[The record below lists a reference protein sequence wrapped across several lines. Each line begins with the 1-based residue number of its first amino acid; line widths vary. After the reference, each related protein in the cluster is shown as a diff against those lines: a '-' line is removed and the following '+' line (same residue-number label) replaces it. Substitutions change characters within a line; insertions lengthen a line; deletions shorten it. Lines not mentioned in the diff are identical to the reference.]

1 MNGIR
6 KNMKACLIISG
17 GDYDDTCLKVTAA
30 PEGTAVYCNA
40 KKNAGETDEAYGFV
54 IACDRGY
61 HHAIRMGILPDVLVS
76 DFDSFDGEVDE
87 SVIVERHPSAKNDT
101 DTMLAVKYALE
112 HGYEKIDIICGL
124 GGRAD
129 HTFAN
134 YQTGVYAAGRGA
146 EISFLSADTRI
157 YFLAG
162 NGVNTLELDPVKGY
176 GLSVFSMT
184 EKCKGLVLRNV
195 AYETEGIELTHDA
208 AELTGESNEFSD
220 EGKSAFIS
228 LETGTLMVMICRK

>member
-1 MNGIR
+1 
-6 KNMKACLIISG
+6 MKACLIISG
-17 GDYDDTCLKVTAA
+17 GDYDDTCIKVTAA

-40 KKNAGETDEAYGFV
+40 KKNDREADKAYSFV

-61 HHAIRMGILPDVLVS
+61 HHAVRMGVLPDLLVS

-87 SVIVERHPSAKNDT
+87 RVRIERHPTAKNDT

-112 HGYEKIDIICGL
+112 HGYQKIDIICGL

-134 YQTGVYAAGRGA
+134 YQVGVYAAGRGA
-146 EISFLSADTRI
+146 DIAFLSSDTRI
-157 YFLAG
+157 YFLSG
-162 NGVNTLELDPVKGY
+162 EGGDPLELDPVEGF

-184 EKCKGLVLRNV
+184 EKCTGLVLKDV
-195 AYETEGIELTHDA
+195 AYEADGIELSHDA
-208 AELTGESNEFSD
+208 ADLTGESNEFSD
-220 EGKSAFIS
+220 VGKSAFIS
-228 LETGTLMVMICRK
+228 LKRGILMVMVCRK